1 MKAIF
6 DRHAPQIVKRVKGK
20 PCPWMISD
28 IRKMMTSRD
37 RMLRKARRTKKE
49 EHWNLYKKL
58 RNQCNNKMKYAK
70 SSFHKETLEENST
83 KPRRFWNTIKN
94 VFPTKPKQMTT
105 NLYRAND
112 PNRPTMFSTYFAS
125 VVRMLKNKAIPL
137 VDFVWRQPVALL
149 SRTDKVF
156 KITVIS
162 RAFIVN
168 ELKHFKRNK
177 ATGVDEL
184 PSGMLKDVREY
195 ISYPLCYILNLS
207 VTTATVPIT
216 WKCAKII
223 PVHKSGSYDQPE
235 NFRPISVLPILS
247 KLLEKAVHKQ
257 YLTFLQEEK

>member
-1 MKAIF
+1 MA
-6 DRHAPQIVKRVKGK
+6 
-20 PCPWMISD
+20 S
-28 IRKMMTSRD
+28 
-37 RMLRKARRTKKE
+37 LERR
-49 EHWNLYKKL
+49 
-58 RNQCNNKMKYAK
+58 
-70 SSFHKETLEENST
+70 
-83 KPRRFWNTIKN
+83 I
-94 VFPTKPKQMTT
+94 
-105 NLYRAND
+105 
-112 PNRPTMFSTYFAS
+112 
-125 VVRMLKNKAIPL
+125 
-137 VDFVWRQPVALL
+137 FVWRQPVALL

-156 KITVIS
+156 EITVIS

-168 ELKHFKRNK
+168 ELKQFKRNK

-207 VTTATVPIT
+207 VTTATVPII

-257 YLTFLQEEK
+257 YLTFLKEVKLLTDCQYGYRSGRSTSLATIQFTDDIRKEVDQGNLVGAIFIDLSKAFDTISHGALLKKLQANGVQNKELAWFTNYLFCREQYVQLGVNKSINQPIFSGVPQGSILGPLLFLVFYNDLVDIVHSS